1 MSNPL
6 DSLILPS
13 PEELRQAQA
22 QAGAQTGQPPAAQ
35 SNPLDTLPLPT
46 DGANPL
52 DTLSLP
58 KLSPD
63 QKKYWDLQK
72 EKENYGLFDSLRP
85 AAIESRGGNILASR
99 GVADD
104 EVKAYAAHY
113 GLDFETA
120 RKLATLRGA
129 VPPMSQID
137 SVGELLEA
145 AAGKLNIAT
154 GNLAGWLGKKTLT
167 DDPKLRAFLDDIGEL
182 ADGRAG
188 LAETAIGIAMPG
200 VGFAKAAK
208 FGKAAAIA
216 GSTATGGLYG
226 LAGSKE
232 GKEAEGAA
240 TSAVVGAGLGAA
252 GLGLQKLFSNRGK
265 KIDIDP
271 ETQKNIDEAATN
283 FKTITGEDLTQT
295 TAQEYSKV
303 KASHDKMR
311 DAFIEKKPIDEDD
324 AAIILEQQ
332 VSPDTKEI
340 IKSSLRDR
348 FIQQLPTEE
357 QAAAKQMV
365 KEGKSF
371 AGLDDATSDL
381 KIAEEVVRMRK
392 DEFVEEL
399 ANRTPEIRFIQADAQ
414 ARGLRA
420 TNDEV
425 LENLLRSGP
434 ENLKRNYDSWTAGN
448 IALSKLQDAGV
459 KVDPNADALGKGVIN
474 FATDRM
480 FGFKVMDERYGG
492 DILSDFYQVNTNYN
506 LFTAFKQ
513 AAAKDVAKVFKLAK
527 ENGLNKTRAMEEF
540 YQKLE
545 AGSPLSPGEQK
556 VANAMRDY
564 FEKQRQFFNS
574 ARGDGYSPMN
584 IPYRPDFVAPQM
596 MVKPVDYVI
605 RMRQKLSDVEKA
617 VPNLKDMDTETF
629 MREVNVRP
637 ELRDL
642 KIGIELASDMPV
654 TNGREMVRAFQ
665 DATNKG
671 GTAPRLYRLASTT
684 LPRKGVIPDF
694 LRERN
699 IFKLMTNY
707 SEGTGRQLYL
717 REPLSRM
724 VDKAKLLDGIGAKD
738 EADFVRRFVQDNL
751 GIRQKSMARIGNQ
764 ARIAFAETLDS
775 ALRKV
780 IKDDERRESVLAGF
794 RFLPEMAAN
803 LQYNIYPNVL
813 GMNPRA
819 HLAQLTQVLFK
830 TAPEMGGT
838 YGYTSAMKSMTN
850 ALIKLATKEGRK
862 EFYGQ
867 VKALGLE
874 PSGYVREAREGLAE
888 GLEASIGFSVP
899 AKVIRNMADAF
910 MWSYGKMD
918 TLNRAVTLD
927 MSKRLVTDIATGE
940 PAAMRA
946 LSRMPISV
954 RRQVLSNK
962 GNDLAQL
969 KAIATHLNAATQFN
983 YNRASMSEIGVTL
996 GPLFSTFTKWP
1007 LAISGDILADMRTK
1021 GVFKSIPRVAE
1032 KYLAVYLLAKTMDS
1046 ITYSLLTD
1054 EDLQVNPEFKN
1065 LSDGARRVFG
1075 AGGFTS
1081 MAPIES
1087 LKAFV
1092 PPKKGEPAEKSLFTP
1107 PLYDTFYSGILAPI
1121 LDGDTEA
1128 LAKGGLK
1135 AAETFA
1141 PGGFLANFL
1150 LKDIPLY
1157 FGDGT
1162 RPKDVIEG
1170 LEFYQ

>member
-1 MSNPL
+1 MPIDIS
-6 DSLILPS
+6 
-13 PEELRQAQA
+13 
-22 QAGAQTGQPPAAQ
+22 
-35 SNPLDTLPLPT
+35 TLPQMPASPSKE
-46 DGANPL
+46 DGVVS
-52 DTLSLP
+52 SLP
-58 KLSPD
+58 AMPSAPPPPGMDIVSTLPPMPTSPD
-63 QKKYWDLQK
+63 EQRYWNIQAEK
-72 EKENYGLFDSLRP
+72 EKYTLFNTFKP
-85 AAIESRGGNILASR
+85 EAIEARGGNILTSR
-99 GVADD
+99 SVPD
-104 EVKAYAAHY
+104 EDIKAYAAHY

-137 SVGELLEA
+137 SIGELIQA

-188 LAETAIGIAMPG
+188 LAETAIGAVLPG
-200 VGFAKAAK
+200 VGFTKLAKA
-208 FGKAAAIA
+208 GKAAQVGASA
-216 GSTATGGLYG
+216 LTGAMYG
-226 LAGSKE
+226 VAGSKE
-232 GKEAEGAA
+232 GKEIEGAVA
-240 TSAVVGAGLGAA
+240 SAVVGAGLGTA
-252 GLGLQKLFSNRGK
+252 GLGVQKLFSNRGK
-265 KIDIDP
+265 RPQVDVA
-271 ETQKNIDEAATN
+271 TQKNIDQAVDN
-283 FKTITGEDLTQT
+283 YKTVTGEDLTKT
-295 TAQEYSKV
+295 TAEEYSKT

-311 DAFIEKKPIDEDD
+311 DAFLEKKPIDEDD
-324 AAIILEQQ
+324 AATILEQQ
-332 VSPDTKEI
+332 VSPDTKEL
-340 IKSSLRDR
+340 IKNSLQERY
-348 FIQQLPTEE
+348 IQQLPEAE
-357 QAAAKQMV
+357 QAAAKRMV

-425 LENLLRSGP
+425 LENLLRSGK
-434 ENLKRNYDSWTAGN
+434 ENLKRDYDSWTAGN
-448 IALSKLQDAGV
+448 IAISKLQDAGV
-459 KVDPNADALGKGVIN
+459 KVDPNADALGKGIIN

-480 FGFKVMDERYGG
+480 FGFKVMDERYGS
-492 DILSDFYQVNTNYN
+492 DILQDFYQVNTNYN

-513 AAAKDVAKVFKLAK
+513 AAAQDVAKIFKLAK
-527 ENGLNKTRAMEEF
+527 SAGLNKTKAMEEF

-545 AGSPLSPGEQK
+545 NGGTLSEGEQR
-556 VANAMRDY
+556 VATAMKDY

-574 ARGDGYSPMN
+574 ANGDGYSAMN

-605 RMRQKLSDVEKA
+605 RMRKKLADLEQA
-617 VPNLKDMDTETF
+617 VPNLKDMTTNVF

-654 TNGREMVRAFQ
+654 TNGREMIRAFQ

-694 LRERN
+694 LREKN

-724 VDKAKLLDGIGAKD
+724 VDKAKLLDSIGASQ

-764 ARIAFAETLDS
+764 ARIAFAETLDNT
-775 ALRKV
+775 LRKV
-780 IKDDERRESVLAGF
+780 IKDDEQRESVLAGF

-813 GMNPRA
+813 GLNPRA

-838 YGYTSAMKSMTN
+838 YGYSSAMKSMTN
-850 ALIKLATKEGRK
+850 SLIKLATKEGRR

-874 PSGYVREAREGLAE
+874 PSGYIREAREGLAE

-918 TLNRAVTLD
+918 TLNRAITLD
-927 MSKRLVTDIATGE
+927 MSKRLVADLAAGE
-940 PAAMRA
+940 PAALKA
-946 LSRMPISV
+946 LSKMPMSV
-954 RRQVLSNK
+954 RRQVNASK

-1021 GVFKSIPRVAE
+1021 GVFKSLPRVAE

-1054 EDLQVNPEFKN
+1054 EEMQVNPEFKN

-1141 PGGFLANFL
+1141 PGGFLANFM

-1162 RPKDVIEG
+1162 RPKDVLEG